1 MTTVGSQ
8 NLLMLS
14 PSAFCRAKTTYD
26 LKRLGSHDSPVET
39 CPLAQLNLK
48 ERSGHI
54 EESDNE
60 DEESGSVSQNSSKD
74 SPINLKK
81 LMYEPKRISEPD
93 QSTPKSKTPEPKALR
108 LNLFKVATGE
118 SAEESRDLQE
128 SERHRPQP
136 KETPAFYFKQLSDI
150 PELCSPEN
158 RHTMHEFEVRT
169 SSPEFTAESD
179 HPSAGVYPS
188 KSPASLVMHSECS
201 SQNELPETQ
210 ITEQQVGGFTRFL
223 EGLH

>member
-1 MTTVGSQ
+1 MVLENSNLSSDKDSNPVAVISSQ
-8 NLLMLS
+8 NLLMQS

-26 LKRLGSHDSPVET
+26 LKRLGSHDSPAET
-39 CPLAQLNLK
+39 CPLAQLHLK
-48 ERSGHI
+48 EKSGHI

-93 QSTPKSKTPEPKALR
+93 QSTPKSKTPEPKGLR

-128 SERHRPQP
+128 SERHNPHP

-158 RHTMHEFEVRT
+158 RHTMQEFEVRT
-169 SSPEFTAESD
+169 SSPEFAAESD
-179 HPSAGVYPS
+179 HPLAGVYLS
-188 KSPASLVMHSECS
+188 KSPTSLAIHSGCS
-201 SQNELPETQ
+201 SQS
-210 ITEQQVGGFTRFL
+210 
-223 EGLH
+223 